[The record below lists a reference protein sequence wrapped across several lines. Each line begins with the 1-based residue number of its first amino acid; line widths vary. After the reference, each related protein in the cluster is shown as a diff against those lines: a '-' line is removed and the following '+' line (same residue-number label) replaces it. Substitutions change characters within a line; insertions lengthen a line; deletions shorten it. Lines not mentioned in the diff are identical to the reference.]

1 MKVRISFRAEITI
14 EGESIE
20 EIKRKYESA
29 NLFASDNIEFIETQ
43 YAERIDDESYEEISL
58 R

>member
-20 EIKRKYESA
+20 EIKRKYENT